1 MRIYFLTILLL
12 TSYSLF
18 SQICDYTL
26 MGLVTDFHDGS
37 VLVGSTI
44 IVAGTERSFVTD
56 FDGKFIIPDL
66 CNETYSIQVSH
77 PYCLTKGFRVTVS
90 GNMVETFKLEHHL
103 DELNEITI
111 NGQVLSNQSRTLQ
124 ENIINKDELERYS
137 SGSLGDALS
146 SLSGVSSLNTGNT
159 VIKPMINGL
168 HSSRVVIINNGVRME
183 DQEWGAEHAP
193 NVDINAINRLSLIKG
208 AGALQYS
215 GDAIGGVIIAEAAK
229 APFKDSLFG
238 KTQLG
243 AASNGRGMFFNSE
256 LTKSYDTGWHTTL
269 QGSMKQFGDFETT
282 DYKLSNTGVYERNAL
297 LKFGLNTFDYGFEAL
312 YSFFKNEIGILKASH
327 LGSAQDLFRAIES
340 DSPLVVNEFSYDID
354 APKQDI
360 THHLARIK
368 AHKRLGD
375 FGKLKFQ
382 YDYQKNKRLEFDI
395 RRGSDRGKASLDL
408 ELDTHTLM
416 LDLDAKAS
424 DQSNF
429 KVGFMGSH
437 QKNFAKNTGVRRLI
451 PNYDKYDFG
460 AYFIGDYL
468 ADEQWLFEVGARF
481 DYTTMNVFKFYRTSF
496 WESRNYNQQFSEL
509 VVKDFGT
516 QILTNPKR
524 DFNNSSGTI
533 GIVNS
538 FDEKHKMYF
547 NYSLTSRIPNPS
559 ELFSEGL
566 HHSASRIELGDLS
579 FDSEIGHKLSFTLER
594 KDDKFSF
601 SINPFINNISN
612 FIVIE
617 PVSTTNTIRGT
628 FQVWEYRQTN
638 AQLLGVDFN
647 ASYIINK
654 LVQFNH
660 QLSIVKGQDK
670 TQDEALINMPPVNT
684 TNEIVY
690 YNNKYRN
697 LRLSLQSEYVFR
709 QNEFPATNF
718 EVYIPNTET
727 FEMVEVS
734 SPPPA
739 YHLLDFNSTI
749 DFDFSERSTL
759 TVGFQ
764 VTNLLN
770 VSYRNYLN
778 RLRLFA
784 DDLGRNFLLNIKLK
798 Y

>member
-12 TSYSLF
+12 SSFSLL
-18 SQICDYTL
+18 SQSCDYTL
-26 MGLVTDFHDGS
+26 TGMLTDFHNGS
-37 VLVGSTI
+37 VLTGATI
-44 IVAGTERSFVTD
+44 IVAGTKRSFVTD

-66 CNETYSIQVSH
+66 CNQTYSIQVSH

-90 GNMVETFKLEHHL
+90 GNTVETFKLEHHL

-111 NGQVLSNQSRTLQ
+111 NGKFLSNQSKTLQ

-137 SGSLGDALS
+137 SGSLGDALAG
-146 SLSGVSSLNTGNT
+146 LSGVSSLNTGNT

-193 NVDINAINRLSLIKG
+193 NVDINAINRLTLIKG

-243 AASNGRGMFFNSE
+243 TASNGKGVFLNSE
-256 LTKSYDTGWHTTL
+256 LTKSYNNGWYTAI
-269 QGSMKQFGDFETT
+269 QGSMKRFGDFETA
-282 DYKLSNTGVYERNAL
+282 DYILSNTGIYERNAL

-340 DSPLVVNEFSYDID
+340 DRPIVINEFNYDII
-354 APKQDI
+354 APKQDV

-368 AHKRLGD
+368 AYKRLGD
-375 FGKLKFQ
+375 FGKLNFQ

-395 RRGSDRGKASLDL
+395 RRGSDRGSASLDL
-408 ELDTHTLM
+408 ELDTHTLI

-424 DQSNF
+424 DQSKL
-429 KVGFMGSH
+429 KVGVTGGY
-437 QKNFAKNTGVRRLI
+437 QNNFAQNTGVRRLI
-451 PNYDKYDFG
+451 PDYDKYDFG
-460 AYFIGDYL
+460 AYVIGDYR
-468 ADEQWLFEVGARF
+468 ANEHWLFEVGVRF
-481 DYTTMNVFKFYRTSF
+481 DYSKMNVFKFYRTSF
-496 WESRNYNQQFSEL
+496 WDSRNYNLLFPEL
-509 VVKDFGT
+509 VVGDFGS
-516 QILTNPKR
+516 QILTNPKS
-524 DFNNSSGTI
+524 DFHNGSGTI
-533 GIVNS
+533 GIVHN
-538 FDEKHKMYF
+538 FDEKNKMYF

-579 FDSEIGHKLSFTLER
+579 FNSEIGHKISITLER
-594 KDDKFSF
+594 KDDGFSY
-601 SINPFINNISN
+601 SINPFINNISD

-617 PVSTTNTIRGT
+617 PVSTNNTIRGT

-638 AQLLGVDFN
+638 VQLLGVDFN

-670 TQDEALINMPPVNT
+670 TQDQALINMPPVNT

-770 VSYRNYLN
+770 VSFRNYLN